1 MSKDKLI
8 LNNGTSIELEAGA
21 SLDALQVASGSREEM
36 LSQWKMMNA
45 ENLKKVTIQNGAG
58 LTVGTYDSLV
68 LVSETSVAL
77 ADGSILTTY
86 SLREKTEEEKRLDAL
101 EAGQEVQNV
110 AISDLGMVTSTIAE
124 QIGGSV

>member
-1 MSKDKLI
+1 
-8 LNNGTSIELEAGA
+8 
-21 SLDALQVASGSREEM
+21 
-36 LSQWKMMNA
+36 MMNA

-101 EAGQEVQNV
+101 EAGQEVQNG